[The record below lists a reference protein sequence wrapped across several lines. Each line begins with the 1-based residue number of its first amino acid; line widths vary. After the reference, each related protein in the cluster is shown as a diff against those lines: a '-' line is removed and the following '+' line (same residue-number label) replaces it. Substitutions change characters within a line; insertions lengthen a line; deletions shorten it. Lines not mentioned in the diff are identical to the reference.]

1 MVEGK
6 ELGLLPAGL
15 KDVLPPDAAFE
26 SAVIERVL
34 AELAGHGYERVKPP
48 LVEFEDNLI
57 EGSGKAMA
65 MDIFRLMDP
74 VSQRMMGVRADMTLQ
89 IARIARSR
97 LVKAPRP
104 LRLSYAGEVL
114 RVKGGGLRPERE
126 FAQVGFELIGNSTP
140 EGDAEVVRLVAE
152 SLAAVGVADLAI
164 DLNAPTL
171 VPSVCE
177 RLGLDVAATQAVRR
191 ALDRKDAAA
200 VEELGGEAS
209 TLLTALLA
217 AGGPA
222 GTALPVLARLDL
234 PDGARQSA
242 ADLSAVAELVAVALP
257 GLGLTVDAVEHRGF
271 EYHSGVSFSIFARAE
286 AAELGR
292 GGRYRVGDP
301 KNGESATGAS
311 LYMHTVLR
319 ALPPMLGGQ
328 RIFLP
333 LGTDLATSAG
343 LRTDGWVT
351 IAGLQPGEDPEV
363 EARRLR
369 CGWVWDGVAPRAL
382 ESTES

>member
-1 MVEGK
+1 MVEDK

-15 KDVLPPDAAFE
+15 KDVLSPDAAFE
-26 SAVIERVL
+26 AAVIERVL

-74 VSQRMMGVRADMTLQ
+74 VSRRMMGVRADMTLQ

-97 LVKAPRP
+97 LAKAPRP

-126 FAQVGFELIGNSTP
+126 FAQVGFELIGNATP

-152 SLAAVGVADLAI
+152 SLAAAGVADLTI

-177 RLGLDVAATQAVRR
+177 ALGLDAAAAQAARR

-200 VEELGGEAS
+200 VEALGGEAGV
-209 TLLTALLA
+209 LLTALLA

-222 GTALPVLARLDL
+222 GTALSALAKLDL
-234 PDGARQSA
+234 PDGVRQSA
-242 ADLSAVAELVAVALP
+242 AELSAVAELVAVAVP

-292 GGRYRVGDP
+292 GGRYRVGDSA
-301 KNGESATGAS
+301 NGESATGAS

-319 ALPPMLGGQ
+319 ALSPVPGGR

-333 LGTDLATSAG
+333 LGTDLAIGAG

-351 IAGLQPGEDPEV
+351 IAGLQPGDDPDA
-363 EARRLR
+363 EAGRLR
-369 CGWVWDGVAPRAL
+369 CGWVWDGAAPRPL

>member
-1 MVEGK
+1 MVDAR

-26 SAVIERVL
+26 AAVIERVL

-48 LVEFEDNLI
+48 LVEFEENLV
-57 EGSGKAMA
+57 EGSGQAMA
-65 MDIFRLMDP
+65 MDIFRVMDP
-74 VSQRMMGVRADMTLQ
+74 VSRRMMGVRADMTLQ

-97 LVKAPRP
+97 LATAPRP
-104 LRLSYAGEVL
+104 LRLGYAGEVL

-126 FAQVGFELIGNSTP
+126 FAQVGFELIGNATP
-140 EGDAEVVRLVAE
+140 EGDSEVVRLVAE
-152 SLAAVGVADLAI
+152 SLAAVGVADLSI

-171 VPSVCE
+171 VPAVCE
-177 RLGLDVAATQAVRR
+177 ALGLEGDAARAARH

-200 VEELGGEAS
+200 VEALRGEAGA
-209 TLLTALLA
+209 LLAALLA

-222 GTALPVLARLDL
+222 RTALPALAKLDL
-234 PDGARQSA
+234 PEGARQSA
-242 ADLSAVAELVAVALP
+242 ADLGAVAELVAATVP
-257 GLGLTVDAVEHRGF
+257 DLGLTVDAVEHRGF

-301 KNGESATGAS
+301 ASGEPATGAS
-311 LYMHTVLR
+311 LYMHTVLH
-319 ALPPMLGGQ
+319 ALSPTPGGR

-333 LGTDLATSAG
+333 LGTDLAVGTG
-343 LRTDGWVT
+343 LRAEGWVT
-351 IAGLQPGEDPEV
+351 IAGLQPADDPVV
-363 EARRLR
+363 EAGLMR
-369 CGWVWDGVAPRAL
+369 CGWVWDAGAPRAL
-382 ESTES
+382 EPSES

>member
-15 KDVLPPDAAFE
+15 KDVLAPDAAFE
-26 SAVIERVL
+26 AAVIERVL

-48 LVEFEDNLI
+48 LVEFEENLI
-57 EGSGKAMA
+57 EGSGQAMA
-65 MDIFRLMDP
+65 MDIFRVMDP
-74 VSQRMMGVRADMTLQ
+74 VSRRMMGVRADMTLQ
-89 IARIARSR
+89 VARIARSR
-97 LVKAPRP
+97 LATAPRP

-126 FAQVGFELIGNSTP
+126 FAQVGFELIGNATP

-152 SLAAVGVADLAI
+152 GLAAVGVADLTI

-171 VPSVCE
+171 VPLVCAA
-177 RLGLDVAATQAVRR
+177 LGLEGGAAQVARR

-200 VEELGGEAS
+200 VEALGGEAG
-209 TLLTALLA
+209 ALLA
-217 AGGPA
+217 ALLAVGGPA
-222 GTALPVLARLDL
+222 HTALPALAKLDL

-242 ADLSAVAELVAVALP
+242 AELGAVAELVATAIP
-257 GLGLTVDAVEHRGF
+257 DLGLTVDAVEHRGF

-292 GGRYRVGDP
+292 GGRYNVGDP
-301 KNGESATGAS
+301 ASGESATGAS

-319 ALPPMLGGQ
+319 ALSPPPDGR

-333 LGTDLATSAG
+333 LGTDLAVGAG
-343 LRTDGWVT
+343 LRAEGWIT
-351 IAGLQPGEDPEV
+351 IAGLQAAGDTGA
-363 EARRLR
+363 EAALMR
-369 CGWVWDGVAPRAL
+369 CGWVWDGAAARAL

>member
-15 KDVLPPDAAFE
+15 KDVLAPDAAFE
-26 SAVIERVL
+26 AAVIDRVL

-48 LVEFEDNLI
+48 LVEFEENLI
-57 EGSGKAMA
+57 EGSGQAMA
-65 MDIFRLMDP
+65 MDIFRVMDP

-97 LVKAPRP
+97 LAKMPRP
-104 LRLSYAGEVL
+104 LRMSYAGEVL
-114 RVKGGGLRPERE
+114 RVKGSGLRPERE
-126 FAQVGFELIGNSTP
+126 FAQVGFELIGNETP
-140 EGDAEVVRLVAE
+140 EGDAEIVRLVAE
-152 SLAAVGVADLAI
+152 SLAAVGIADLTI

-171 VPSVCE
+171 VPSVCAA
-177 RLGLDVAATQAVRR
+177 LGLEGDTARIARR

-200 VEELGGEAS
+200 VEALGGEAGD
-209 TLLTALLA
+209 LLAALLA

-222 GTALPVLARLDL
+222 HAALPALAKLDL

-242 ADLSAVAELVAVALP
+242 ADLGAVAELVAAAVP
-257 GLGLTVDAVEHRGF
+257 DLGLTIDAVEHRGF

-301 KNGESATGAS
+301 AAGESATGAS

-319 ALPPMLGGQ
+319 ALSPPPDGR

-333 LGTDLATSAG
+333 LGTDLAVGAG
-343 LRTDGWVT
+343 LRAEGWIT
-351 IAGLQPGEDPEV
+351 IAGLQAADDPGV
-363 EARRLR
+363 EAGLMR
-369 CGWVWDGVAPRAL
+369 CGWVWDGAAPRAL

>member
-1 MVEGK
+1 MVDAR

-26 SAVIERVL
+26 AAVIERVL

-48 LVEFEDNLI
+48 LVEFEENLV
-57 EGSGKAMA
+57 EGSGQAMA
-65 MDIFRLMDP
+65 MDIFRVMDP
-74 VSQRMMGVRADMTLQ
+74 VSRRMMGVRADMTLQ

-97 LVKAPRP
+97 LATAPRP
-104 LRLSYAGEVL
+104 LRLGYAGEVL

-126 FAQVGFELIGNSTP
+126 FAQVGFELIGNATP

-152 SLAAVGVADLAI
+152 SLAAVGVADLSI

-171 VPSVCE
+171 VPAVCE
-177 RLGLDVAATQAVRR
+177 ALGLEGDAARAARH

-200 VEELGGEAS
+200 VEALRGEAGA
-209 TLLTALLA
+209 LLAALLA

-222 GTALPVLARLDL
+222 RTALPALAKLDL
-234 PDGARQSA
+234 PEGARQSA
-242 ADLSAVAELVAVALP
+242 ADLGAVAELVAATVP
-257 GLGLTVDAVEHRGF
+257 DLGLTVDAVEHRGF

-301 KNGESATGAS
+301 ASGEPATGAS
-311 LYMHTVLR
+311 LYMHTVLH
-319 ALPPMLGGQ
+319 ALSPTPGGR

-333 LGTDLATSAG
+333 LGTDLAVGTG
-343 LRTDGWVT
+343 LRAEGWVT
-351 IAGLQPGEDPEV
+351 IAGLQPADDPVV
-363 EARRLR
+363 EAGLMR
-369 CGWVWDGVAPRAL
+369 CGWVWDAGAPRAL
-382 ESTES
+382 EPSES